1 MDIAEG
7 YEQGVD
13 SFLRRKIDKDDLLDI
28 AKTIGYCI
36 VPGGLVYRE
45 SKKPKEER
53 RTRKAII
60 YAIGLVAA
68 GAALKIGIVYGG
80 KVAVTGYWSPFK
92 FNEKE
97 KTEQV
102 EGISNEGTIMNRL
115 EKKTVD
121 YEDLLRK

>member
-80 KVAVTGYWSPFK
+80 KVAVTRYWNPFK

-97 KTEQV
+97 KTEDVQNLDKQK
-102 EGISNEGTIMNRL
+102 SLEGTVG
-115 EKKTVD
+115 KTIN
-121 YEDLLRK
+121 YEDLMK

>member
-1 MDIAEG
+1 MRA
-7 YEQGVD
+7 
-13 SFLRRKIDKDDLLDI
+13 IDKDDLLDI

-80 KVAVTGYWSPFK
+80 KVAVTRYWNPFK
-92 FNEKE
+92 FNKKE
-97 KTEQV
+97 KTEDVQNLDKQK
-102 EGISNEGTIMNRL
+102 SLEGTVG
-115 EKKTVD
+115 KTIN
-121 YEDLLRK
+121 YEDLMK